1 MRAWSVG
8 YTLSIYGR
16 PQVVEDQHD
25 IGWHATMGGMFI
37 QVGLTNSLNTT
48 RAWVYGPQGKCG
60 WLCKVI
66 RLIWHVACGMWHVA
80 WDIWDHQNKWTH
92 KEEILRK
99 YQNMESFD
107 CMIQIEHTRQPP
119 DPCPPHY
126 RQLFVRCNLRATLSL
141 SNKLPLKRAAHYG
154 GKRPTCLF
162 LADSK
167 LKRSINNNRTSIS
180 GWRPS

>member
-1 MRAWSVG
+1 MACHNGRYVHTSWANKQLEYYKSMGLRATG
-8 YTLSIYGR
+8 
-16 PQVVEDQHD
+16 QVWMALQGNPFDM
-25 IGWHATMGGMFI
+25 ACGM
-37 QVGLTNSLNTT
+37 
-48 RAWVYGPQGKCG
+48 
-60 WLCKVI
+60 
-66 RLIWHVACGMWHVA
+66 WHVACGMWHVA